1 MDVWYWYQMKM
12 RTFVYLWKISII
24 YLHSLRF
31 HSVINQI
38 VLNKNFN
45 KTSSSLNK
53 GRHCGIKSL
62 YRYTYRHIVMFNPLN
77 ERLIYFTSSFAIVS
91 WLFSYFANM
100 HIYAEC
106 LNESIKVRSIRQNS
120 FKRTPLDL
128 CDSLNYGS
136 CVFSY
141 KAPTPSR
148 ILYTY
153 SGLIF

>member
-100 HIYAEC
+100 HICWMFEWVHQSPFYPAKQFQADT
-106 LNESIKVRSIRQNS
+106 I
-120 FKRTPLDL
+120 
-128 CDSLNYGS
+128 
-136 CVFSY
+136 
-141 KAPTPSR
+141 
-148 ILYTY
+148 
-153 SGLIF
+153 GLMWQFNLR